1 MNPDNFAASVS
12 GRAIRTPSGYWAFV
26 PNPLP
31 PHLEWTSELVS
42 ALSQADR
49 ALGALAGLSNTLPNP
64 HVLVRPFIR
73 REAVLSSRIEDTKA
87 SLSDLF
93 VFEAQQLSLLE
104 TTSDVQEVHNYVAA
118 LEYGIRRMENFP
130 MSLRLVREIHERL
143 LQNVRGEQLTP
154 GEFRRTQNWIG
165 PVGST
170 INTTPFVPPPPEEMR
185 QALADFENFLHA
197 ESELPPLVRLA
208 LIHYQ
213 FEAIH
218 PFLDGNGRVGR
229 LLISLLMGMWELLPQ
244 PLLYLSAYFE
254 SHRQTYYDL
263 LLATSQRG
271 AWNDWLLFFLD
282 AVSVQSHDAVLRIQ
296 HLQNLRETY
305 RKRVQT
311 TRTSARLLQVVDLIF
326 ANPLV
331 TIPQVQT
338 YLKIQYPIA
347 QRYID
352 KLVHAKIL
360 TEITGRS
367 RNRVYRANE
376 ILAAIEA
383 PLS

>member
-31 PHLEWTSELVS
+31 PHLEWTPELVS

-64 HVLVRPFIR
+64 HVLVRPFMR

-93 VFEAQQLSLLE
+93 VFEAQQLPLLE
-104 TTSDVQEVHNYVAA
+104 TASDVQEVHNYVAA
-118 LEYGIRRMENFP
+118 LEYGIRRMENLP

-170 INTTPFVPPPPEEMR
+170 INTAPFVPPPPEEMR

-352 KLVHAKIL
+352 KLVNAKIL

-367 RNRVYRANE
+367 RNRVYQANE